1 MPTTAFGGQFHS
13 ISTSGMMLFEQ
24 GAFNSGMG
32 GVVLDLAS
40 APIEPGEYNLEINA
54 GMGGVEIYL
63 PRYVQFTVDGT
74 SVFGG
79 TSIHEGLGWWK
90 TMLARFRGTLNIPN
104 QVPEFAVAQ
113 ADPEHPV
120 KIHFHINSGMGGV
133 NIYRL

>member
-13 ISTSGMMLFEQ
+13 ISTSGMMLYEQ

-79 TSIHEGLGWWK
+79 TNIHEGLGWWK
-90 TMLARFRGTLNIPN
+90 TMLARFRGTLDIPN

-113 ADPEHPV
+113 ADPERPV

>member
-1 MPTTAFGGQFHS
+1 MPTSAFGGQFHS
-13 ISTSGMMLFEQ
+13 ISTSGMMLFQQ

-54 GMGGVEIYL
+54 AMGGVEIYL
-63 PRYVQFTVDGT
+63 PRYVQFTIDGT

-79 TSIHEGLGWWK
+79 TNIHEGLGWWK
-90 TMLARFRGTLNIPN
+90 SMTARVKDTFSISN
-104 QVPEFAVAQ
+104 QVPEFAVAPI
-113 ADPEHPV
+113 DPERPV
-120 KIHFHINSGMGGV
+120 KIRFLINSGMGGV